1 MKDVFYENIDFLT
14 LRMRSDDF
22 YFLSGLVSNSSD
34 VCLDFWFKISYFWEI
49 EWWNLKVFW
58 VLDSYWN
65 KVACFRWLKRDYN
78 GKKALFSEVDFVG
91 IFWAVYEEYFDYF
104 LKLLNIDR
112 FQNKIVSRFD
122 YSVDIKG
129 VSVSRIVDDLKKEMK
144 DSRDRKKWKIVTW
157 RIFETPR
164 VKVAVYN
171 KKLDILDKRKN
182 RFDFD
187 CLNPFS
193 KYLIS
198 EYESIPI
205 TRVEYRKFA
214 RWCRELDN
222 SSVDFIMKNGRSYAW
237 DYFSQ
242 IFNFFDG
249 CSDRSYRSALSFM
262 ESLESIDEVYTKTLQ
277 EKRKLYRNML
287 RAYLA
292 NLRDVSNEAEVL
304 RCVAQ
309 VISFDSIRS
318 FVLNNKEYYDLNK
331 SADLIFS

>member
-1 MKDVFYENIDFLT
+1 MGGGRDLFGGRSEFIRLYFKPFFMKDVFYENIDFLT

-34 VCLDFWFKISYFWEI
+34 VCLDFGFKISYFWEI
-49 EWWNLKVFW
+49 EWGNLKVFW
-58 VLDSYWN
+58 VLDSYGN

-129 VSVSRIVDDLKKEMK
+129 VSVSQIVDYLKKDFK

-187 CLNPFS
+187 YLNPFS
-193 KYLIS
+193 KYLSS
-198 EYESIPI
+198 EYESVPI

-214 RWCRELDN
+214 RGCRELDN
-222 SSVDFIMKNGRSYAW
+222 SSVDFIMKHARSYA
-237 DYFSQ
+237 
-242 IFNFFDG
+242 
-249 CSDRSYRSALSFM
+249 
-262 ESLESIDEVYTKTLQ
+262 
-277 EKRKLYRNML
+277 
-287 RAYLA
+287 
-292 NLRDVSNEAEVL
+292 
-304 RCVAQ
+304 
-309 VISFDSIRS
+309 
-318 FVLNNKEYYDLNK
+318 
-331 SADLIFS
+331 